1 MNEIEDLKRFLCPK
15 CKNLKGNAAN
25 ITDNICCGCYGAAK
39 MRELG
44 KELLVLV
51 DDRYQVQLLKEIR
64 RRGYITILEIMHLNL
79 NYEVSHK
86 EIAKAMGFNES
97 GYGFARKRLG
107 FFGRPKLS
115 REQIERLVDKH
126 KHVRIDHFYIQ
137 ESQRLKKQGGVRH
150 GFKKTKSEAKTL
162 V

>member
-25 ITDNICCGCYGAAK
+25 ITENICCGCYGAART
-39 MRELG
+39 RELG
-44 KELLVLV
+44 EELLTLV
-51 DDRYQVQLLKEIR
+51 DDRYQTQLLKEIR
-64 RRGYITILEIMHLNL
+64 KRGYITISEIMNLNL

-97 GYGFARKRLG
+97 AYGFARKRLG

-115 REQIERLVDKH
+115 REQTERLIEKH
-126 KHVRIDHFYIQ
+126 NHVRINQFYIQ
-137 ESQRLKKQGGVRH
+137 ESQRLQKQGGVRR
-150 GFKKTKSEAKTL
+150 GFKKQKSEAKTMA
-162 V
+162 

>member
-15 CKNLKGNAAN
+15 CKSLKGNAAN
-25 ITDNICCGCYGAAK
+25 ITDNICCRCYGAAR

-44 KELLVLV
+44 EELLTLV
-51 DDRYQVQLLKEIR
+51 DDRYQTQLLKEIR
-64 RRGYITILEIMHLNL
+64 KRGYITISEIMNLNL

-86 EIAKAMGFNES
+86 EIAKAMSFNES
-97 GYGFARKRLG
+97 GYGCARKRLG

-115 REQIERLVDKH
+115 REQIEKLVERH
-126 KHVRIDHFYIQ
+126 KHVRIDQSYIQ
-137 ESQRLKKQGGVRH
+137 ESQRLKKQGGVYH
-150 GFKKTKSEAKTL
+150 AFKKTKSEAKAL